1 MFRYAGTVMDVCKV
15 NQELNR
21 HLEDVA
27 AFTAQV
33 RGARRRLESHQ
44 DIVLA
49 GWFAGR
55 LFLSVVN
62 WFSISFNKLELN

>member
-33 RGARRRLESHQ
+33 RGGWLEVSPPHCPGWLMGRR
-44 DIVLA
+44 
-49 GWFAGR
+49 FAGC
-55 LFLSVVN
+55 LFYRG
-62 WFSISFNKLELN
+62 FFFPGPP